1 MSKHVDNLLHH
12 MRRYRARFRGL
23 RIGTI
28 RARLMVTFVLLVLL
42 PATITSLSSVFLGLY
57 DGQQQVINQLQ
68 SVATLKEE
76 QIEAWLSGLRSNLA
90 SILYPQ
96 QATRLLG
103 PLQEA
108 EPGSE
113 AYLTAE
119 HELRSLLDEII
130 TEAQLFEEILILDT
144 QGRVLI
150 STDPGMEGEV
160 HSFQNYFVYGLEHD
174 YVQSLSSS
182 TSQGRSPV
190 IVAHP
195 VTDVDGNTR
204 GVLVGRASPTR
215 LNNIMVQWAGLGTT
229 GETYLV
235 GNNGLLLTETR
246 LRSQDERIVRLQTAG
261 IETVLQEK
269 THTSGLYTN
278 YRGTPVVGIYHWL
291 PMLDMVLVAE
301 QEQAEAFQSTYTTL
315 RVNIVVAAVAIL
327 IAVATG
333 ILVVRGIAAPLASL
347 SGTATRIANGDL
359 GLVAKIERDDEIG
372 ALAKA
377 FNSMTAQ
384 LRWLIGNLEHRVSE
398 LKQTQQELYWAK
410 EAAVSANHAKSAFLA
425 NMSHELRTPLN
436 AIIGYTEMLQEEAD
450 EIGEQQLSADLH
462 KIDTAAKHL
471 RDLISDILDLSKIE
485 AGRIELSLEEFAL
498 SDLIEE
504 VVPTVQG
511 LVDENANRLVVQ
523 CDDTI
528 TTMYADMLRVRQV
541 LLNLLSN
548 AAKFTQQG
556 VITLS
561 IDREQGY
568 PTRGPNGTT
577 LPGVAGVDHNSLL
590 AGTASEPDEWMYFR
604 VSDTGIGMSPEQMDR
619 LFQPFMQG
627 DSSTTRQYGGTGLG
641 LVISQRFCQLMGGSI
656 TVESKPGSGS
666 VFTVLLPARVPD
678 RKPDTPLIENTA

>member
-1 MSKHVDNLLHH
+1 MSKVADNLLHQ
-12 MRRYRARFRGL
+12 MQRYRARFRGL

-28 RARLMVTFVLLVLL
+28 RARLMVAFVLLVLL
-42 PATITSLSSVFLGLY
+42 PATVTSLSSVFLGLR

-76 QIEAWLSGLRSNLA
+76 QIEAWLSSLRSNLA

-108 EPGSE
+108 NPGSA
-113 AYLTAE
+113 AYDTAE
-119 HELRSLLDEII
+119 YELRTLLDEII
-130 TEAQLFEEILILDT
+130 TETELFEEILILDT
-144 QGRVLI
+144 QGRVLL
-150 STDPGMEGEV
+150 STDPGMEGEI
-160 HSFQNYFVYGLEHD
+160 HSFQNYFIQGLEQD
-174 YVQSLSSS
+174 YIQSLSSS

-195 VTDVDGNTR
+195 VIDRDGNTR
-204 GVLVGRASPTR
+204 GVLVGRASPAR
-215 LNNIMVQWAGLGTT
+215 LNDIMVQWAGLGTT

-246 LRSQDERIVRLQTAG
+246 LRDQDERILRLQTTG
-261 IETVLQEK
+261 IDTVLQEK
-269 THTSGLYTN
+269 SRISGLYTN
-278 YRGTPVVGIYHWL
+278 YRDTPVVGIYHWL

-315 RVNIVVAAVAIL
+315 RVNIVVAAIAIL

-333 ILVVRGIAAPLASL
+333 ISVVRGIAAPLANL

-372 ALAKA
+372 ALAGA

-384 LRWLIGNLEHRVSE
+384 LRWLINNLEQRVSE
-398 LKQTQQELYWAK
+398 LNQTQQELYWAK

-436 AIIGYTEMLQEEAD
+436 AIIGYAEMLQEEAD
-450 EIGEQQLSADLH
+450 ELGDQQLGADLH
-462 KIDTAAKHL
+462 KIDSAAKHL
-471 RDLISDILDLSKIE
+471 RDLINDVLDLSKIE
-485 AGRIELSLEEFAL
+485 AGRIELSLEEFAI
-498 SDLIEE
+498 SDLLDDI
-504 VVPTVQG
+504 VPTIQG
-511 LVDENANRLVVQ
+511 LIDQNENRLVVQ
-523 CDDTI
+523 CDSTI

-548 AAKFTQQG
+548 AAKFTQRG
-556 VITLS
+556 VITLT
-561 IDREQGY
+561 IEQEQGCRKDGY
-568 PTRGPNGTT
+568 IGAALPVLDADNT
-577 LPGVAGVDHNSLL
+577 LADEVDEL
-590 AGTASEPDEWMYFR
+590 DEWISFR
-604 VSDTGIGMSPEQMDR
+604 ISDTGIGMSPEQLGR
-619 LFQPFMQG
+619 LFQPFMQA
-627 DSSTTRQYGGTGLG
+627 DAATTSQYGGTGLG

-656 TVESKPGSGS
+656 TVESMPGAGS
-666 VFTVLLPARVPD
+666 TFTVLLPARVPEHS
-678 RKPDTPLIENTA
+678 PDISLVEETTQ